1 MKQSGLPSFSFT
13 LFAFPFTLSPQS
25 IPIQRSTQRNAMATL
40 ERGLP
45 NFAPKKSA
53 RVRHPAGLVTLFF
66 TELWERFSYYGM
78 RAILVLYMVA
88 PVAQGG
94 LGFDTKHAASI
105 YGTYTMCVY
114 LTALPGGMVA
124 DRILGARLAVL
135 LGGIVIACGH
145 FSMVFHSLTFFYLG
159 MVLIAIGTGLLKP
172 NISAMVGA
180 LYGKDDPRRDSGF
193 SIFYMGINIGAVMAP
208 LVCGYLA
215 QGESFKAFVAGMGF
229 DVSTSWHWGFGA
241 AGIGMCLGLVIY
253 LINQKRLPDIDLTAV
268 DQAIDPE
275 PVTNKTAAETV
286 AVAVDVPSG
295 SSPRGNRVIA
305 VVLSLILPGVGQLYR
320 GQTGAGLSWLF
331 AFVLAW
337 IWFYMNGGIILGAV
351 IAGIAIASAIAAAR
365 QPKAGAQL
373 SAGEWKRVGAIFV
386 FFLFTILFW
395 GAYEQKGASL
405 NLFAKDLV
413 RTEIFGRPFPS
424 SWLQSCT
431 PAFVILLAPIFS
443 YLWVRLG
450 KRQPSSPVKFTLGLL
465 FIGLAYCLLVPAAWM
480 TAYGRISPLWL
491 VGLYFLEV
499 MGEMCLSPVGLS
511 TVTKLAPVKLVGI
524 MMGVWFLAA
533 SFGSKLAGKLSEYYV
548 TDSTTL
554 VKLYGGVAAGLLISA
569 GLLALLTP
577 RVKKLMGTVN

>member
-1 MKQSGLPSFSFT
+1 MATIEPGLPT
-13 LFAFPFTLSPQS
+13 V
-25 IPIQRSTQRNAMATL
+25 ATA
-40 ERGLP
+40 
-45 NFAPKKSA
+45 NSV
-53 RVRHPAGLVTLFF
+53 RVRHPRGLATLFF

-88 PVAQGG
+88 PVGQGG

-114 LTALPGGMVA
+114 LTALPGGMLA
-124 DRILGARLAVL
+124 DRLLGARLAVL

-159 MVLIAIGTGLLKP
+159 MVLIAVGTGLLKP
-172 NISAMVGA
+172 NISAMLGA

-193 SIFYMGINIGAVMAP
+193 SIFYMGINLGAFFAP

-215 QGESFKAFVAGMGF
+215 QGESFKRFVAGMGL

-241 AGIGMCLGLVIY
+241 AGVGMCLGLVIY
-253 LINQKRLPDIDLTAV
+253 LINQKRLPDIDRGATDKVDDLERSATAT
-268 DQAIDPE
+268 P
-275 PVTNKTAAETV
+275 TAA
-286 AVAVDVPSG
+286 AQS
-295 SSPRGNRVIA
+295 RGNAVIA

-337 IWFYMNGGIILGAV
+337 IWYLINGGIISGAV
-351 IAGIAIASAIAAAR
+351 IVVIVIACAVSAAR
-365 QPKAGAQL
+365 RPKASAQL

-395 GAYEQKGASL
+395 AAYEQKGASL

-413 RTEIFGRPFPS
+413 RTEVLGMKFPS

-431 PAFVILLAPIFS
+431 PLFVIMLAPVFS

-450 KRQPSSPVKFTLGLL
+450 KRQPSSPTKFTLGLL

-499 MGEMCLSPVGLS
+499 VGEMCLSPVGLS

-533 SFGSKLAGKLSEYYV
+533 SFGSKLAGYLSGFYV
-548 TDSTTL
+548 PQAGTL
-554 VKLYGGVAAGLLISA
+554 VKLYGSIAVGLLISA
-569 GLLALLTP
+569 GLLGLLTP
-577 RVKKLMGTVN
+577 KVKKLMGTVN